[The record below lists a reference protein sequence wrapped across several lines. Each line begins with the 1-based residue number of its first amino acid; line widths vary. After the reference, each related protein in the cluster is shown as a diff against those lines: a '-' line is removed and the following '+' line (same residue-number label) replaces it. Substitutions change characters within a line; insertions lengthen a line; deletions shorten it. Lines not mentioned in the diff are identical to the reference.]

1 MNATDLIKDG
11 EDSRIPE
18 LVPESSIDLDDYK
31 MQRKQAK
38 KMREKPEFLSKV
50 YGFIR
55 EVFYTN
61 GPLFFTK
68 SDVQWLFG
76 CVEIAAHEAGRGE
89 RTEVARFIELFERV
103 GVRFKYTSKFGWEV
117 DSVGTEDE
125 EDEDES

>member
-18 LVPESSIDLDDYK
+18 LIPENSIDLDDYK

-61 GPLFFTK
+61 GPLVFSK
-68 SDVQWLFG
+68 SDVEWLLG
-76 CVEIAAHEAGRGE
+76 CVVIAAREAGRGE
-89 RTEVARFIELFERV
+89 RTEVARFIELFEQV

-117 DSVGTEDE
+117 DGVGTEDG